1 MLQGMWPTVVGDA
14 RVVAGWID
22 TRVPAS
28 VPRWVWA
35 LLTVGAALVLGRIGT
50 RILAG
55 LMQLALLAAALL
67 IAWQMVQTPAA
78 TRTAAPPACTLEGI
92 PCHSSSV
99 AGTPGAYRH
108 PLTPAPQSTP
118 PAQF

>member
-1 MLQGMWPTVVGDA
+1 MLQGMWPAVVGDA

-22 TRVPAS
+22 TRLPAS

-35 LLTVGAALVLGRIGT
+35 LLTVGAALVLGRIGR

-67 IAWQMVQTPAA
+67 IAWQMVRAPAA

-92 PCHSSSV
+92 ACHSST
-99 AGTPGAYRH
+99 AAATPGAYRH
-108 PLTPAPQSTP
+108 RVTHAPQSTP
-118 PAQF
+118 YAQL